1 LIIDLVENPG
11 RLAQIR
17 QQLIDN
23 RLSAPLF
30 DSATYTKHLE
40 KAYVEAYDRYFEGK
54 EPDHIFV
61 S

>member
-1 LIIDLVENPG
+1 VENPG

-30 DSATYTKHLE
+30 ASATYTKHLE